1 MMTVGE
7 LKELLKQFKDDEPVW
22 VYEPNDE
29 GEPYQ
34 AIATVERGPAGDI
47 TIYRE

>member
-1 MMTVGE
+1 MTVGE
-7 LKELLKQFKDDEPVW
+7 LMDLLKDLPKDEPVW

-34 AIATVERGPAGDI
+34 AIVTVERGPAGDI
-47 TIYRE
+47 TIYRA